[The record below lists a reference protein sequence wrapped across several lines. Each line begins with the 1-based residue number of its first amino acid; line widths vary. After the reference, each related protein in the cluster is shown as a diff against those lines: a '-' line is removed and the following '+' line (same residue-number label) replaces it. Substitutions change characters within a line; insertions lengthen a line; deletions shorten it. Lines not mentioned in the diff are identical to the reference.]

1 MRRCARRAD
10 ARICIEVEDTGPGMN
25 EAECARLFQRF
36 SQTSFGAGLGGSGLG
51 LSIVHQL
58 AQLMDGEVGLRSTP
72 AVGSVF
78 SVYLPMP
85 EVAMADRVPA
95 ATTVVAPDRV
105 DAAIAQRC
113 ILLIEDDAAT
123 REVIATWLQAAG
135 ASVRA
140 ADQAMLALHHADAA
154 VDLIVSDLD
163 LPGMGGLQ
171 LLPLLRKRIG
181 RQVPALAISARS
193 ESTTEAEARAAG
205 FDQFLRK
212 PLDAAELRLVLDRLL
227 SAQRNPAA

>member
-1 MRRCARRAD
+1 
-10 ARICIEVEDTGPGMN
+10 MN

-113 ILLIEDDAAT
+113 ILLIEDDAP
-123 REVIATWLQAAG
+123 
-135 ASVRA
+135 
-140 ADQAMLALHHADAA
+140 DLHRLPWELLLHTLFEESDLVFVDPPST